1 MFYSTICDQE
11 TETNGDTEVA
21 DQGLVRE
28 TACAIVGKLKSGEV
42 TPLDLLDVL
51 EKRIAEVDGKVNALP
66 TLCFDRARNH
76 AKALM
81 KKPAAERGLLAGLPI
96 PIKDLTNVEGVL
108 TTQGSPIYK
117 DNIPAKSDILV
128 EHLENNGGVIYAK
141 SNTPEFGAGAN
152 TFNEVFGPTRNPWD
166 TSRSAAGS
174 SGGAAVALATGTA
187 WLAHGSDMGGSLRN
201 PASFCG
207 IVGIAAEHRPR
218 RAYDSGGDRSQS
230 RPVQGPMARNVED
243 VALLLDAMSGEH
255 PGDPL
260 SLPVL
265 PNSFLSA
272 ARSGS
277 KPKRIAYSPDLGI
290 TPVDPEVAAITRK
303 AAQRFAEAGAIVEEA
318 HPDLREAHE
327 CFHVLRAFDFALS
340 KAALLRTKRDLLKPE
355 VIWNIEE
362 GLKLTV
368 EQLERAEAQRVAMT
382 ARTLEFFDKYDL
394 LLCPA
399 TIVPPFPVEN
409 RYVAECAGKK
419 FDNYV
424 EWLGIVYAI
433 TLVCC
438 PALSLPCGFTASGLP
453 VGLQMVAPPRG
464 EAQLA
469 GRQPRCWRIFWACAA
484 RRRSIRERRNR
495 ERRNRGT
502 YGRRQRA
509 AARKQADAQQ
519 GALGARGKIP
529 HRKDFAARRD
539 APAAGPASDKGLADA
554 RSRADA
560 EHFARALAARRLRRG
575 RKSDL
580 LGFCAVH
587 RPAAEQVRVRHPL
600 RHHMVALRQSMGGAG
615 DPRPARRLPAAR
627 RGAVRGAAFA

>member
-1 MFYSTICDQE
+1 M
-11 TETNGDTEVA
+11 A
-21 DQGLVRE
+21 
-28 TACAIVGKLKSGEV
+28 
-42 TPLDLLDVL
+42 
-51 EKRIAEVDGKVNALP
+51 
-66 TLCFDRARNH
+66 
-76 AKALM
+76 
-81 KKPAAERGLLAGLPI
+81 
-96 PIKDLTNVEGVL
+96 
-108 TTQGSPIYK
+108 
-117 DNIPAKSDILV
+117 
-128 EHLENNGGVIYAK
+128 
-141 SNTPEFGAGAN
+141 
-152 TFNEVFGPTRNPWD
+152 
-166 TSRSAAGS
+166 
-174 SGGAAVALATGTA
+174 AAV
-187 WLAHGSDMGGSLRN
+187 DRN
-201 PASFCG
+201 LG
-207 IVGIAAEHRPR
+207 
-218 RAYDSGGDRSQS
+218 
-230 RPVQGPMARNVED
+230 VQGPMARNVED
-243 VALLLDAMSGEH
+243 LALLLDAMSGEH
-255 PGDPL
+255 PADPL

-277 KPKRIAYSPDLGI
+277 KPKRVAYSPDLGI

-382 ARTLEFFDKYDL
+382 ARTLEFFEKYDL

-438 PALSLPCGFTASGLP
+438 PGA
-453 VGLQMVAPPRG
+453 VAAVRLYRLGPAGRAAGGGAAARRG
-464 EAQLA
+464 AAA
-469 GRQPRCWRIFWACAA
+469 GRQPGCWRIFWAYAG
-484 RRRSIRERRNR
+484 RRRSIQG
-495 ERRNRGT
+495 RRNRGRRNKRE
-502 YGRRQRA
+502 YGRRERA
-509 AARKQADAQQ
+509 AAREQADAQQ
-519 GALGARGKIP
+519 GALGARGEIP
-529 HRKDFAARRD
+529 HRKGLATRGGAT
-539 APAAGPASDKGLADA
+539 AAGTAPDQGLADA
-554 RSRADA
+554 RSRTDA

-580 LGFCAVH
+580 LGLLRSSPRSRRASSCPTFTASPPGRATTTSGRGLATRDLLDAC
-587 RPAAEQVRVRHPL
+587 RPRDEARFVVLHSHDGYTTNLALEDFAAEDAILVHSWSGAPLEQEHGGPVRLVVPHLYFWKSAKWLQSIEFLAEDAPGYWEVRGYHN
-600 RHHMVALRQSMGGAG
+600 RG
-615 DPRPARRLPAAR
+615 DPWAEAEIFRRLKTATLTGENARAA
-627 RGAVRGAAFA
+627 